1 MGLKGISRVT
11 QRTNIVPMLIVK
23 NMVEANARTMPKMIK
38 RKQRNLQSVL
48 MPKAYIYEVLLN
60 VDTVKQ
66 IINKTSLIS
75 RPSLR
80 IINKPVDFIN
90 KPCFSKCRTVKECR
104 FVLEEIRKIEHSLKS
119 GHFQSP
125 MQKSHVIYWWG

>member
-1 MGLKGISRVT
+1 
-11 QRTNIVPMLIVK
+11 
-23 NMVEANARTMPKMIK
+23 
-38 RKQRNLQSVL
+38 

-60 VDTVKQ
+60 VDTVKK
-66 IINKTSLIS
+66 IIDKTSLIS

-104 FVLEEIRKIEHSLKS
+104 FVLEETKDSLVWKVDT
-119 GHFQSP
+119 FKVP
-125 MQKSHVIYWWG
+125 CKNLM